1 MKFKTVLFL
10 ILMIIWNHQP
20 GFGQNETYTGPP
32 VFNSRGNHWVD
43 SVFRSMSAVERIG
56 QLFMAAAYSNR
67 GKDHQ
72 TEIIDLIEKYNIG
85 GLVFFQGGP
94 VRQAKLTN
102 LYQSKAKVPLLLAM
116 DAEWGVGMRL
126 DSTANYPYQMTLGAV
141 NNIQW
146 IYQMGQ
152 QVAMDFKRL
161 GMHIN
166 FAPVADVNNNPQNP
180 VISFR
185 SFGQDKF
192 DVTLKSSAYMKGLQ
206 DQGILAVGK
215 HFPGHGDTQTDSH
228 LDLPVILKSRGELDS
243 LELVP
248 FRGLINQGIG
258 GMMVAHLNIPSLD
271 SAAGIPTTLSRP
283 IVYDL
288 LRSQMGFQGVIF
300 SDAMNMKGITKNY
313 SAEEAV
319 VLAIAAGQDILE
331 TVPNIP
337 LAIAAVEKAIK
348 QGKLSQRTI
357 NRKCRKVLA
366 LKYWAGL
373 NRYHP
378 IQLKGLVQN
387 LNSPQVELLNRQL
400 TEGSLTLL
408 KNDNEILPLK
418 NIHQLKIASL
428 SIGRAHRTTFQ
439 KMLSNYTQLDHFNL
453 GIKSEPKL
461 IKKVQQ
467 DIAKYDVVLVA
478 LHQIWKRPF
487 NNDAYGP
494 SMVKL
499 VNELAA
505 SGKAVMTVFR
515 NPYTLDKFDQ
525 INEAEGLIMA
535 YQQNVLSQE
544 LAAQLIFG
552 AIGASGK
559 LPVTVNDRFKQ
570 YDGLT
575 IQGGWRLGYSIPEEV
590 GMDG

>member
-1 MKFKTVLFL
+1 
-10 ILMIIWNHQP
+10 
-20 GFGQNETYTGPP
+20 
-32 VFNSRGNHWVD
+32 
-43 SVFRSMSAVERIG
+43 
-56 QLFMAAAYSNR
+56 
-67 GKDHQ
+67 
-72 TEIIDLIEKYNIG
+72 
-85 GLVFFQGGP
+85 
-94 VRQAKLTN
+94 
-102 LYQSKAKVPLLLAM
+102 
-116 DAEWGVGMRL
+116 
-126 DSTANYPYQMTLGAV
+126 
-141 NNIQW
+141 
-146 IYQMGQ
+146 
-152 QVAMDFKRL
+152 
-161 GMHIN
+161 
-166 FAPVADVNNNPQNP
+166 
-180 VISFR
+180 
-185 SFGQDKF
+185 
-192 DVTLKSSAYMKGLQ
+192 
-206 DQGILAVGK
+206 
-215 HFPGHGDTQTDSH
+215 
-228 LDLPVILKSRGELDS
+228 
-243 LELVP
+243 
-248 FRGLINQGIG
+248 
-258 GMMVAHLNIPSLD
+258 
-271 SAAGIPTTLSRP
+271 
-283 IVYDL
+283 
-288 LRSQMGFQGVIF
+288 MGFQGVIF

-313 SAEEAV
+313 SVEEAV
-319 VLAIAAGQDILE
+319 VLALAAGQYILE
-331 TVPNIP
+331 TVPNIS

-418 NIHQLKIASL
+418 NLHQLKIASL

-453 GIKSEPKL
+453 DIKSEPML
-461 IKKVQQ
+461 IEKVQQ

-487 NNDAYGP
+487 NNGAYGP

-515 NPYTLDKFDQ
+515 NPYTLDNFDQ

-535 YQQNVLSQE
+535 FQQNVLSQE

-552 AIGASGK
+552 AVGASGK
-559 LPVTVNDRFKQ
+559 LPVTVNKKFKQ
-570 YDGLT
+570 NDGLT

-590 GMDG
+590 GMDGALLHRKIDSLVDQAISLKAIPGAQVLIAVQGIRIAENSHHRFA